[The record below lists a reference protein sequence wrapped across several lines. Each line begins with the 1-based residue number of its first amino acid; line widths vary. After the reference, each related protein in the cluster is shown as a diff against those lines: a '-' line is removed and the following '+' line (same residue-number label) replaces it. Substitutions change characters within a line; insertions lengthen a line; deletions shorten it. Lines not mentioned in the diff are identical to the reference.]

1 MQGLMQYHPLMISS
15 AIEFAAT
22 YHADAEIVSRRVEGD
37 IHRTTYAEVNR
48 RAKRV
53 ANAFDAMGLARS
65 ARVGTLAWNGYRH
78 FELYYG
84 VSGSGRVLH
93 TVNPRLHPDQMAWIV
108 NHAED
113 EVMCFDMSFLP
124 LIKAIAPKCPTV
136 RL

>member
-53 ANAFDAMGLARS
+53 ANAFDAWAS
-65 ARVGTLAWNGYRH
+65 RVRRESERWRGTGIGTLSCTTASRGRAGCCRRLVPCVCIQTRWP
-78 FELYYG
+78 
-84 VSGSGRVLH
+84 GS
-93 TVNPRLHPDQMAWIV
+93 
-108 NHAED
+108 
-113 EVMCFDMSFLP
+113 
-124 LIKAIAPKCPTV
+124 
-136 RL
+136 